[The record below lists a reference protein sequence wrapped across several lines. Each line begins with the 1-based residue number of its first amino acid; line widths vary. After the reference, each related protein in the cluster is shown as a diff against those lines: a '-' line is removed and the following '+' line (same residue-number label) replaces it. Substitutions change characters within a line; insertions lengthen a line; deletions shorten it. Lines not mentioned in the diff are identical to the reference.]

1 MQKYTPLT
9 DTSKTTVKQALLNHE
24 DNINSLRSS
33 YSGTAFPANPT
44 VGMHCYRTDE
54 NIEYVYNGTDWKQVA
69 TKDDVTA
76 VVNGA
81 PEALDTLQELS
92 KALGDDPNFS
102 TTMLNKIG
110 EKADKTAVPT
120 KISQLTNDSNFA
132 IKKSESDA
140 NGLLNALSAESTV
153 PGGNDYYISQYANG
167 GTATTSFRRRPIS
180 KLWDYFKTK
189 LASVATSGSY
199 TDLSDKPTAL
209 KNPNVLTF
217 TGAVTGDYDGSAA
230 KTVNIPTVPTSLKN
244 PNALSFTGAASGS
257 YDGSAAKTV
266 HIPNA
271 PDLTPYMKKTADS
284 DLDMGTNAITVGGAR
299 IHENADDLYID
310 ASDLRDVC
318 FFMGGDIYINQVPL
332 ATTEYVTKEISKA
345 TYFTTDTNGNIV
357 LRG

>member
-33 YSGTAFPANPT
+33 YSGTAFPANPA

-102 TTMLNKIG
+102 ATMLNKIG

-140 NGLLNALSAESTV
+140 NGLLNALSAATTV
-153 PGGNDYYISQYANG
+153 PGGNDYYISQYVNG
-167 GTATTSFRRRPIS
+167 GTANTSFHRRPIN

-199 TDLSDKPTAL
+199 TDLSNKPTAL

-217 TGAVTGDYDGSAA
+217 AGGATGDYDGSTP
-230 KTVNIPTVPTSLKN
+230 KTVNIPR
-244 PNALSFTGAASGS
+244 
-257 YDGSAAKTV
+257 
-266 HIPNA
+266 A

-284 DLDMGTNAITVGGAR
+284 DLDMGTHVLSVGD
-299 IHENADDLYID
+299 ADIYEKSGDLYID
-310 ASDLRDVC
+310 ASNLRNIQLLTVDYIYLN
-318 FFMGGDIYINQVPL
+318 DIPL
-332 ATTEYVTKEISKA
+332 ATTEDVTKMISRA

>member
-33 YSGTAFPANPT
+33 YSGTAFPANPA

-102 TTMLNKIG
+102 ATMLNKIG

-140 NGLLNALSAESTV
+140 NGLLNALSAATTV
-153 PGGNDYYISQYANG
+153 PGGNDYYISQYVNG
-167 GTATTSFRRRPIS
+167 GTANTSFHRRPIN

-199 TDLSDKPTAL
+199 TDLSNKPTAL

-217 TGAVTGDYDGSAA
+217 TGGATGDYDGSTP
-230 KTVNIPTVPTSLKN
+230 KTVNIPR
-244 PNALSFTGAASGS
+244 
-257 YDGSAAKTV
+257 
-266 HIPNA
+266 A

-284 DLDMGTNAITVGGAR
+284 DLDMGTHVLSVGD
-299 IHENADDLYID
+299 ADIYEKSGDLYID
-310 ASDLRDVC
+310 ASNLRNIQLLTVDC
-318 FFMGGDIYINQVPL
+318 IYLNDIPL
-332 ATTEYVTKEISKA
+332 ATTEDVTKMISRA

>member
-102 TTMLNKIG
+102 ATMLNKIG
-110 EKADKTAVPT
+110 DKADKTAVPT

-140 NGLLNALSAESTV
+140 NGFLNALSAATAV
-153 PGGNDYYISQYANG
+153 PSGADYYISQYAGG
-167 GTATTSFRRRPIS
+167 GTATTSFHRRPIN

-199 TDLSDKPTAL
+199 TDLSNKPTAL

-217 TGAVTGDYDGSAA
+217 TGGATGDYDGSTH
-230 KTVNIPTVPTSLKN
+230 KTVNIPT
-244 PNALSFTGAASGS
+244 
-257 YDGSAAKTV
+257 
-266 HIPNA
+266 A

-284 DLDMGTNAITVGGAR
+284 NLDMGTHILSVGKANIYEKSG
-299 IHENADDLYID
+299 DLYID
-310 ASDLRDVC
+310 ASDLRNIQLLTVDYIYLN
-318 FFMGGDIYINQVPL
+318 DIPL
-332 ATTEYVTKEISKA
+332 ATTEDVTKMISKA
-345 TYFTTDTNGNIV
+345 TYFTTDKNGNIV

>member
-153 PGGNDYYISQYANG
+153 PGGNDYYISQYVNG
-167 GTATTSFRRRPIS
+167 GTANTSFHRRPIN

-199 TDLSDKPTAL
+199 TDLSNKPTAL

-217 TGAVTGDYDGSAA
+217 TGGATGDYDGSTP
-230 KTVNIPTVPTSLKN
+230 KTVNIPR
-244 PNALSFTGAASGS
+244 
-257 YDGSAAKTV
+257 
-266 HIPNA
+266 A

-284 DLDMGTNAITVGGAR
+284 NLDMGTHILSVGD
-299 IHENADDLYID
+299 ADIYEKSGDLYID
-310 ASDLRDVC
+310 ASDLRNIQLLTVDC
-318 FFMGGDIYINQVPL
+318 IYLNDIPL
-332 ATTEYVTKEISKA
+332 ATTEDVTKMISKA

>member
-33 YSGTAFPANPT
+33 YSGTAFPANPA

-102 TTMLNKIG
+102 ATMLNKIG

-140 NGLLNALSAESTV
+140 NGLLNALSAATTV
-153 PGGNDYYISQYANG
+153 PGGNDYYISQYVNG
-167 GTATTSFRRRPIS
+167 GTANTSFHRRPIN

-199 TDLSDKPTAL
+199 TDLSNKPTAL

-217 TGAVTGDYDGSAA
+217 TGGATGDYDGSTP
-230 KTVNIPTVPTSLKN
+230 KTVNIPR
-244 PNALSFTGAASGS
+244 
-257 YDGSAAKTV
+257 
-266 HIPNA
+266 A

-284 DLDMGTNAITVGGAR
+284 DLDMGTHVLSVGD
-299 IHENADDLYID
+299 ADIYEKSGDLYID
-310 ASDLRDVC
+310 ASNLRNIQLLTVDYIYLN
-318 FFMGGDIYINQVPL
+318 DIPL
-332 ATTEYVTKEISKA
+332 ATTEDVTKMISRA

>member
-140 NGLLNALSAESTV
+140 NGLLNALSAATTV
-153 PGGNDYYISQYANG
+153 PGGNDYYISQYVNG
-167 GTATTSFRRRPIS
+167 GTANTSFHRRPIN

-199 TDLSDKPTAL
+199 TDLSNKPTAL

-217 TGAVTGDYDGSAA
+217 TGGATGDYDGSTP
-230 KTVNIPTVPTSLKN
+230 KTVNIPR
-244 PNALSFTGAASGS
+244 
-257 YDGSAAKTV
+257 
-266 HIPNA
+266 A

-284 DLDMGTNAITVGGAR
+284 DLDMGTHVLSVGD
-299 IHENADDLYID
+299 ADIYEKSGDLYID
-310 ASDLRDVC
+310 ASNLRNIQLLTVDYIYLN
-318 FFMGGDIYINQVPL
+318 DIPL
-332 ATTEYVTKEISKA
+332 ATTEAVTEMISRA

>member
-24 DNINSLRSS
+24 GNINSLRSS

-153 PGGNDYYISQYANG
+153 PGGNDYYISQYVNG
-167 GTATTSFRRRPIS
+167 GTANTSFHRRPIN

-199 TDLSDKPTAL
+199 TDLSNKPTAL

-217 TGAVTGDYDGSAA
+217 TGGATGDYDGSTP
-230 KTVNIPTVPTSLKN
+230 KTVNIPR
-244 PNALSFTGAASGS
+244 
-257 YDGSAAKTV
+257 
-266 HIPNA
+266 A

-284 DLDMGTNAITVGGAR
+284 DLDMGTHVLSVGD
-299 IHENADDLYID
+299 ADIYEKSGELYID
-310 ASDLRDVC
+310 ASNLRNIQLLTVDYIYLN
-318 FFMGGDIYINQVPL
+318 DIPL
-332 ATTEYVTKEISKA
+332 ATTEDVTKMISRA

>member
-33 YSGTAFPANPT
+33 YSGTAFPANPA

-102 TTMLNKIG
+102 ATMLNKIG

-140 NGLLNALSAESTV
+140 NGLLNALSAATTV
-153 PGGNDYYISQYANG
+153 PGGNDYYISQYVNG
-167 GTATTSFRRRPIS
+167 GTANTSFHRRPIN

-199 TDLSDKPTAL
+199 TDLSNKPTAL

-217 TGAVTGDYDGSAA
+217 TGGATGDYDGSTP
-230 KTVNIPTVPTSLKN
+230 KTVNIPR
-244 PNALSFTGAASGS
+244 
-257 YDGSAAKTV
+257 
-266 HIPNA
+266 A

-284 DLDMGTNAITVGGAR
+284 DLDMGTHVLSVGD
-299 IHENADDLYID
+299 ADIYEKSGDLYID
-310 ASDLRDVC
+310 ASNLRNIQLLTVDYIYLN
-318 FFMGGDIYINQVPL
+318 DIPL
-332 ATTEYVTKEISKA
+332 ATTKDVTKMISRA

>member
-102 TTMLNKIG
+102 ATMLNKIG

-120 KISQLTNDSNFA
+120 KISQLTNDSNFV

-140 NGLLNALSAESTV
+140 NGLLNALSAATAV

-167 GTATTSFRRRPIS
+167 GTETTSFHRRPIS

-199 TDLSDKPTAL
+199 TDLSNKPTAL
-209 KNPNVLTF
+209 KNPHVLTF
-217 TGAVTGDYDGSAA
+217 TGGATGDYDGSTP
-230 KTVNIPTVPTSLKN
+230 KTVNIPR
-244 PNALSFTGAASGS
+244 
-257 YDGSAAKTV
+257 
-266 HIPNA
+266 A

-284 DLDMGTNAITVGGAR
+284 DLDMGTHVLSVGD
-299 IHENADDLYID
+299 ADIYEKSGDLYID
-310 ASDLRDVC
+310 ASNLRNIRLLTVDC
-318 FFMGGDIYINQVPL
+318 ISLNDIPL
-332 ATTEYVTKEISKA
+332 ATMEDVTKMISRA

>member
-102 TTMLNKIG
+102 ATMLNKIG
-110 EKADKTAVPT
+110 DKADKTAVPT

-140 NGLLNALSAESTV
+140 NGFLNALSAATAV
-153 PGGNDYYISQYANG
+153 PSGADYYISQYADG
-167 GTATTSFRRRPIS
+167 GTATTSFHRRPIN
-180 KLWDYFKTK
+180 KLWDYFKTQ

-199 TDLSDKPTAL
+199 TDLSNKPTAL

-217 TGAVTGDYDGSAA
+217 TGGATGDYDGSTH
-230 KTVNIPTVPTSLKN
+230 KTVNIPT
-244 PNALSFTGAASGS
+244 
-257 YDGSAAKTV
+257 
-266 HIPNA
+266 A

-284 DLDMGTNAITVGGAR
+284 NLDMGTHILSVGKANIYEKSG
-299 IHENADDLYID
+299 DLYID
-310 ASDLRDVC
+310 ASDLRNIQLLTVDYIYLN
-318 FFMGGDIYINQVPL
+318 DIPL
-332 ATTEYVTKEISKA
+332 ATTEDVTKMISKA
-345 TYFTTDTNGNIV
+345 TYFTTDKNGNIV

>member
-33 YSGTAFPANPT
+33 YSGTAFPANPA

-102 TTMLNKIG
+102 ATMLNKIG

-140 NGLLNALSAESTV
+140 NGLLNALSAATAV
-153 PGGNDYYISQYANG
+153 PGGNDYYISQYVNG
-167 GTATTSFRRRPIS
+167 GTANTSFHRRPIN

-199 TDLSDKPTAL
+199 TDLSNKPTAL

-217 TGAVTGDYDGSAA
+217 TGGATGDYDGSTP
-230 KTVNIPTVPTSLKN
+230 KTVNIPR
-244 PNALSFTGAASGS
+244 
-257 YDGSAAKTV
+257 
-266 HIPNA
+266 A

-284 DLDMGTNAITVGGAR
+284 DLDMGTHVLSVGD
-299 IHENADDLYID
+299 ADIYEKSGDLYID
-310 ASDLRDVC
+310 ASNLRNIQLLTVDYIYLN
-318 FFMGGDIYINQVPL
+318 DIPL
-332 ATTEYVTKEISKA
+332 ATTKDVTKMISRA

>member
-102 TTMLNKIG
+102 ATMLNKIG

-120 KISQLTNDSNFA
+120 KISQLTNDSNFV

-140 NGLLNALSAESTV
+140 NGLLNALSAATTV

-167 GTATTSFRRRPIS
+167 GTETTSFHRRPIS

-199 TDLSDKPTAL
+199 TDLSNKPTAL
-209 KNPNVLTF
+209 KNPHVLTF
-217 TGAVTGDYDGSAA
+217 TGGATGDYDGSTP
-230 KTVNIPTVPTSLKN
+230 KTVNIPR
-244 PNALSFTGAASGS
+244 
-257 YDGSAAKTV
+257 
-266 HIPNA
+266 A

-284 DLDMGTNAITVGGAR
+284 DLDMGTHVLSVGD
-299 IHENADDLYID
+299 ADIYEKSGDLYID
-310 ASDLRDVC
+310 ASNLRNIRLLTVDYISLN
-318 FFMGGDIYINQVPL
+318 DIPL
-332 ATTEYVTKEISKA
+332 ATMEDVTEMISRA

>member
-33 YSGTAFPANPT
+33 YSGTAFPANPA

-102 TTMLNKIG
+102 ATMLNKIG

-140 NGLLNALSAESTV
+140 NGLLNALSAATTV
-153 PGGNDYYISQYANG
+153 PGGNDYYISQYVNG
-167 GTATTSFRRRPIS
+167 GTANTSFHRRPIN

-199 TDLSDKPTAL
+199 TDLSNKPTAL

-217 TGAVTGDYDGSAA
+217 TGGATGDYDGSTP
-230 KTVNIPTVPTSLKN
+230 KTVNIPR
-244 PNALSFTGAASGS
+244 
-257 YDGSAAKTV
+257 
-266 HIPNA
+266 A

-284 DLDMGTNAITVGGAR
+284 DLDMGTHVLSVGD
-299 IHENADDLYID
+299 ADIYEKSGDLYID
-310 ASDLRDVC
+310 ASNLRNIQLLTV
-318 FFMGGDIYINQVPL
+318 GYIYLNDIPL
-332 ATTEYVTKEISKA
+332 ATTEDVTKMISRA